1 MTYNGEMF
9 RTFAAILSERGT
21 SCLAGGESRMVTRST
36 SSEGGRMDLFE
47 KFNRSFGSW
56 YEGLFGGSDD
66 VRPKDILRLILA
78 AIEDNRKEGFD
89 NRVYVPNQ
97 YILEIAVNDEEE
109 KEYLLAFLDRAEL
122 EAAIKRCCKQNNY
135 HIRGPLEFTIKEV
148 DDPAIASKRGEK
160 VRVRCRYNT
169 KIAETMPAQLPA
181 APSREREE
189 EDHTVAS
196 VAPRDD
202 DEEEGTVAAIASG
215 LLIVHPPDRPAFRF
229 ALTRPAV
236 TIGRSLKSGNDL
248 VIEADTQM
256 SRQHARIQRDGM
268 GRFTLQD
275 LKTTNGSFVNG
286 GRIDRTHLNHGDEIR
301 LGLTR
306 IVFQRGSEDGD
317 GGNARPAPEY
327 RARPASD
334 GASDMPSGPYPRKL
348 QVRAARL
355 IWMEGGRDKDDFL
368 LASETL
374 VGRGVTNDIVLPD
387 RSVATRHA
395 RIVFEDGGYQIE
407 SLRSDSAPT
416 LLNGLALLPG
426 QPARLKQGDRIGIGS
441 VQLRFEAGD

>member
-1 MTYNGEMF
+1 
-9 RTFAAILSERGT
+9 
-21 SCLAGGESRMVTRST
+21 
-36 SSEGGRMDLFE
+36 MDLFE

-66 VRPKDILRLILA
+66 VRPKDILRLILS

-97 YILEIAVNDEEE
+97 YVLEIAVNDEEE

-122 EAAIKRCCKQNNY
+122 EAAIRRCCKQNNY
-135 HIRGPLEFTIKEV
+135 HIRGPLEFTVREV
-148 DDPAIASKRGEK
+148 DDPAILNKRGEK

-169 KIAETMPAQLPA
+169 KIAGLEPA
-181 APSREREE
+181 AVPAPPMRSEAPD
-189 EDHTVAS
+189 EDRTIAS
-196 VAPRDD
+196 VASRDD
-202 DEEEGTVAAIASG
+202 DEEGTVAAIVAG
-215 LLIVHPPDRPAFRF
+215 LLVVHPPDRPAFRYG
-229 ALTRPAV
+229 LTRPAV
-236 TIGRSLKSGNDL
+236 TIGRSLKAGNDI
-248 VIEADTQM
+248 VIESDTQM
-256 SRQHARIQRDGM
+256 SRQHARIQRDATGH
-268 GRFTLQD
+268 FTVQD

-286 GRIDRTHLNHGDEIR
+286 GRVERATLNHGDEIR

-306 IVFQRGSEDGD
+306 IVFERGSDDND
-317 GGNARPAPEY
+317 GGDLRVGAPAIRRPVTESPLEL
-327 RARPASD
+327 
-334 GASDMPSGPYPRKL
+334 PSGPYPRKL
-348 QVRAARL
+348 QVRTARL
-355 IWMEGGRDKDDFL
+355 VWVEGGRDKDDFL

-374 VGRGVTNDIVLPD
+374 IGRGVTNDIVLPD

-395 RIVFEDGGYQIE
+395 RVSVSDGSYLIE

-426 QPARLKQGDRIGIGS
+426 QPTPLKQGDRIVVGS

>member
-1 MTYNGEMF
+1 
-9 RTFAAILSERGT
+9 
-21 SCLAGGESRMVTRST
+21 
-36 SSEGGRMDLFE
+36 MDLFE

-122 EAAIKRCCKQNNY
+122 EAAIRRCCKQNNY
-135 HIRGPLEFTIKEV
+135 HIRGPLEFTVKEV

-169 KIAETMPAQLPA
+169 RIAGPEA
-181 APSREREE
+181 APALQAPPPQSE
-189 EDHTVAS
+189 EDRTVAS
-196 VAPRDD
+196 VAPIDD
-202 DEEEGTVAAIASG
+202 EEGTVAAVASG
-215 LLIVHPPDRPAFRF
+215 LLVVHPPDRPAFRYV
-229 ALTRPAV
+229 LSRPAI

-248 VIEADTQM
+248 VIESDTQM
-256 SRQHARIQRDGM
+256 SRQHAKVERDSSGQFVL
-268 GRFTLQD
+268 RD
-275 LKTTNGSFVNG
+275 LKTTNGSYVNG
-286 GRIDRTHLNHGDEIR
+286 GRVDRATLEHGDEIR

-306 IVFQRGSEDGD
+306 LTFERMGEDGD
-317 GGNARPAPEY
+317 GAPAKRDADFG
-327 RARPASD
+327 RASSSD
-334 GASDMPSGPYPRKL
+334 HSADFPSGPRPRKL
-348 QVRAARL
+348 HVRAARL
-355 IWMEGGRDKDDFL
+355 IWIEGGQDKDDFL

-374 VGRGVTNDIVLPD
+374 IGRGVTNDIVLPD
-387 RSVATRHA
+387 RTVATRHA
-395 RIVFEDGGYQIE
+395 RIVHDGSEYMLE

-426 QPARLKQGDRIGIGS
+426 HPSPLKHGDRIVVGD

>member
-1 MTYNGEMF
+1 
-9 RTFAAILSERGT
+9 
-21 SCLAGGESRMVTRST
+21 
-36 SSEGGRMDLFE
+36 MDLFE

-56 YEGLFGGSDD
+56 YEGLFGGRED

-122 EAAIKRCCKQNNY
+122 EAAIRRCCKQNNY
-135 HIRGPLEFTIKEV
+135 HIRGPLEFTVKEV
-148 DDPAIASKRGEK
+148 DDPAIAGKRGEK

-169 KIAETMPAQLPA
+169 KIAEPVLAAPLPA
-181 APSREREE
+181 APEPEQ
-189 EDHTVAS
+189 EDRTVAS
-196 VAPRDD
+196 VTPRDD
-202 DEEEGTVAAIASG
+202 DTEEGTVAAIASG
-215 LLIVHPPDRPAFRF
+215 LLIVHPPDRPAFRY

-268 GRFTLQD
+268 GRFVLQD

-286 GRIDRTHLNHGDEIR
+286 GRIDRANLNHGDEIR

-306 IVFQRGSEDGD
+306 IVFERGSEEAGD
-317 GGNARPAPEY
+317 GIARPAPDF
-327 RARPASD
+327 RARPGRPQTD
-334 GASDMPSGPYPRKL
+334 EGVSDMPSGPYPRKL

-395 RIVFEDGGYQIE
+395 RIVFEDGGYLIE

-426 QPARLKQGDRIGIGS
+426 QPARLKQGDRIVIGS

>member
-1 MTYNGEMF
+1 
-9 RTFAAILSERGT
+9 
-21 SCLAGGESRMVTRST
+21 
-36 SSEGGRMDLFE
+36 MDLFE

-122 EAAIKRCCKQNNY
+122 EAAIRRCCKQNNY
-135 HIRGPLEFTIKEV
+135 HIRGPLEFTVKEV

-169 KIAETMPAQLPA
+169 KIAGPQSAPAPPA
-181 APSREREE
+181 LAADE
-189 EDHTVAS
+189 EDRTILG
-196 VAPRDD
+196 VAPLDD
-202 DEEEGTVAAIASG
+202 EEGTVPAIATTM
-215 LLIVHPPDRPAFRF
+215 LVVHPPDRPAFRYG
-229 ALTRPAV
+229 LTRPSI
-236 TIGRSLKSGNDL
+236 TIGRSIKSGNDL
-248 VIEADTQM
+248 VIESDTQM
-256 SRQHARIQRDGM
+256 SRQHARIQREPTGH
-268 GRFTLQD
+268 FTLHD

-286 GRIDRTHLNHGDEIR
+286 GRVDLAALNPGDEIR

-306 IVFQRGSEDGD
+306 LVFERTSDDDG
-317 GGNARPAPEY
+317 AHSRPAPEFG
-327 RARPASD
+327 ARHAPAAASD
-334 GASDMPSGPYPRKL
+334 TPSGPVPRKL
-348 QVRAARL
+348 QMRAARL
-355 IWMEGGRDKDDFL
+355 IWVEAGRDKDDFL
-368 LASETL
+368 LASET
-374 VGRGVTNDIVLPD
+374 VIGRGVTNDIVLPD

-395 RIVFEDGGYQIE
+395 RIVHDGDGYQLE

-416 LLNGLALLPG
+416 MLNGLALLPSH
-426 QPARLKQGDRIGIGS
+426 PAPLKQGDRITIGCIL
-441 VQLRFEAGD
+441 LRFEAGD

>member
-1 MTYNGEMF
+1 
-9 RTFAAILSERGT
+9 
-21 SCLAGGESRMVTRST
+21 
-36 SSEGGRMDLFE
+36 MDLFE

-66 VRPKDILRLILA
+66 VRPKDILRLILS

-97 YILEIAVNDEEE
+97 YVLEIAVNDEEE

-122 EAAIKRCCKQNNY
+122 EAAIRRCCKQNNY
-135 HIRGPLEFTIKEV
+135 HIRGPLEFTVKEV

-169 KIAETMPAQLPA
+169 KIAVPDVPELPALPA
-181 APSREREE
+181 AGLPAD
-189 EDHTVAS
+189 EDDRTVAS
-196 VAPRDD
+196 VALPDD
-202 DEEEGTVAAIASG
+202 EEGTVAAIVSG
-215 LLIVHPPDRPAFRF
+215 LLVVHPPERPAFRY
-229 ALTRPAV
+229 ALTRPTV

-248 VIEADTQM
+248 VIETDTQM
-256 SRQHARIQRDGM
+256 SRQHARIQRDGS
-268 GRFTLQD
+268 GQYSLHD

-286 GRIDRTHLNHGDEIR
+286 GRIDRMPLHHGDEIR

-306 IVFQRGSEDGD
+306 IEFES
-317 GGNARPAPEY
+317 
-327 RARPASD
+327 ASD
-334 GASDMPSGPYPRKL
+334 HSDAAPAHGQYRVNPGPLPDAPSAPFPRKL

-355 IWMEGGRDKDDFL
+355 VWMEGARDLDDFL
-368 LASETL
+368 LASET
-374 VGRGVTNDIVLPD
+374 VIGRGVTNDIVLPD

-395 RIVFEDGGYQIE
+395 RVTFDGGTYLLE

-416 LLNGLALLPG
+416 LLNGLALVPG
-426 QPARLKQGDRIGIGS
+426 QPAQLRQGDRIAIGN
-441 VQLRFEAGD
+441 VQMRFEAGD